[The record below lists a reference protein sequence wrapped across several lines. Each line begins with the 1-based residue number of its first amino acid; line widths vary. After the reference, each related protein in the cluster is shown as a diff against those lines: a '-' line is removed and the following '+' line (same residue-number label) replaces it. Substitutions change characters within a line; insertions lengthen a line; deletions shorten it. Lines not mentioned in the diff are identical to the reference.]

1 LGADS
6 VGVWIYRACFDWSKT
21 ESTWAV
27 INPSSHTGD
36 EGRLVPGQPKRFAQ
50 GIGLVFSVGAS
61 IAWLSGASTVAIVL
75 IAGLTVA
82 ASLEAFVGYC
92 LGCAIFGQL
101 MKIGVIP
108 KSVCDECNDISRRLV
123 RPNV

>member
-1 LGADS
+1 
-6 VGVWIYRACFDWSKT
+6 
-21 ESTWAV
+21 
-27 INPSSHTGD
+27 
-36 EGRLVPGQPKRFAQ
+36 LVPGQPKRFAQ

-61 IAWLSGASTVAIVL
+61 IAWLSGASTVAIVM

-92 LGCAIFGQL
+92 LGCAVFGQL